1 MAGFIILDLEL
12 FSRFPDLSDGARILY
27 GYIVFKMR
35 YAETDEDGQKYIT
48 YHGDDDP
55 RPVLGLTKRQLFY
68 RSDELVKNKL
78 IKVVGSGWSSRVY
91 LGDKNV
97 TEFDNLGDKNVTEI
111 DETCETRLQKCDR
124 DGDKNVTETVTKMSP
139 SPFNINIEKNI
150 NIENKCV
157 YNTPSINEIFE
168 EANAKHYIIR
178 DPQKFL
184 EYNEAREWRG
194 VGGVQNWRLALKLW
208 HNKEIEKAAG
218 ENSGSITGA
227 QAGIVY
233 HCPVE
238 LEPYKVDNPT
248 TVTAEDIKAAEEIQA
263 LFDNA
268 INNIIDLF

>member
-1 MAGFIILDLEL
+1 MAGFMILDFSL
-12 FSRFPDLSDGARILY
+12 FSQYPQLTDGARMLY
-27 GYIVFKMR
+27 GFIIYRMR
-35 YAETDEDGQKYIT
+35 VAETDENGDKFIT

-55 RPVLGLTKRQLFY
+55 RPVLGITKKVLLK
-68 RSDELVKNKL
+68 RSKELLDANL
-78 IKVVGSGWSSRVY
+78 IITEGSGWSFKLK
-91 LGDKNV
+91 LGTQK
-97 TEFDNLGDKNVTEI
+97 GTEI
-111 DETCETRLQKCDR
+111 NELGTQTGTEIEETEKTRYPNGNQDGTQK
-124 DGDKNVTETVTKMSP
+124 GTETVPNREP
-139 SPFNINIEKNI
+139 SAFNINIEKNI
-150 NIENKCV
+150 EIQKVCIN
-157 YNTPSINEIFE
+157 NTPSIEDIFN

-218 ENSGSITGA
+218 GNNGSITGA